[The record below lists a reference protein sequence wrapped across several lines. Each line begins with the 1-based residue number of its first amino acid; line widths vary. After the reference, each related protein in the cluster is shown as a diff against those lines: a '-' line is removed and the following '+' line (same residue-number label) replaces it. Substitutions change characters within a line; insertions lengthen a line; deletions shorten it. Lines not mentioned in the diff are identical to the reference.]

1 MMQWKT
7 RFAPVFLLSALLILA
22 ACGPKSGPT
31 RQVIA
36 GEQQTINYFSRG
48 NEGWDIY
55 TMENDIGLF
64 RVNQGALEGAV
75 VAGMGYIWSLNNTV
89 HQDVIINAQLRQ
101 QSGAFGN
108 GFGVMCRADSA
119 GNGYYFLISSDGQFS
134 IQKAVAG
141 EQQLVVLQNWQSSPI
156 ILKGYQRNQ
165 IKAVCTG
172 NYLALFVND
181 VFMTEIFDEDYTEGM
196 AGAVLGAFGETLWV
210 AFDNY
215 SIRNAFSV
223 GR

>member
-1 MMQWKT
+1 MKQWT
-7 RFAPVFLLSALLILA
+7 AHFALLLALFMTLLLA

-36 GEQQTINYFSRG
+36 GEQQTVNYFSRG
-48 NEGWDIY
+48 SEGWDIY
-55 TMENDIGLF
+55 TMENDVGLF

-75 VAGMGYIWSLNNTV
+75 VAGMGYIWSLNNTP

-141 EQQLVVLQNWQSSPI
+141 APQLIVLQDWQSTPI

-181 VFMTEIFDEDYTEGM
+181 VFMTEAFDEDYTEGM
-196 AGAVLGAFGETLWV
+196 AGSVLGAFGETLWV

-215 SIRNAFSV
+215 TIRNAFSV